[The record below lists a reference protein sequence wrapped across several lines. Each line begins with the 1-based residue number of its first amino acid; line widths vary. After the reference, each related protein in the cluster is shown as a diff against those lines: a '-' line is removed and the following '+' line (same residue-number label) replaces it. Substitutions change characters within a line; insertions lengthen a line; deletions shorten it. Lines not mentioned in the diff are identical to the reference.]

1 MVNNPALWFVNGV
14 VAAVVV
20 HTAWKFF
27 MRFWSYQSDID
38 TLNVRIV
45 DVQRE
50 IGQYMREHDSRRS
63 DNFQCLY
70 NKINTLSDRLAALEP
85 KKTK

>member
-1 MVNNPALWFVNGV
+1 MVNNPALWFVIGV

-27 MRFWSYQSDID
+27 TRYWEYQSDINALD
-38 TLNVRIV
+38 LRITNLQGELEEYRRHFDFRLN
-45 DVQRE
+45 
-50 IGQYMREHDSRRS
+50 S
-63 DNFQCLY
+63 NFQHLN
-70 NKINTLSDRLAALEP
+70 NKINTLSDRVTALEP